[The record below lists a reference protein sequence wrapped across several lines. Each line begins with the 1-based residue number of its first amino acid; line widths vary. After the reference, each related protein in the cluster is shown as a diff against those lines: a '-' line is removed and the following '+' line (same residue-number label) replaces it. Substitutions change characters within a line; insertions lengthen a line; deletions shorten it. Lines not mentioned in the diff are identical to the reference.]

1 MNIYDEKDPVLDLD
15 VTVTVKVRELVK
27 LHQLLSRLYSDEEGL
42 RETLGPLLE
51 KLHDRI
57 AAAAEAGEAGSW
69 QPWGMAEALA
79 AKASSRQEK
88 HLKRIQKA
96 LLKDSHL
103 RLTYLLPGTAARLSM
118 TAAPRALWETASG
131 WMLSGYSY
139 QDGEDHT
146 WPVNQLLKVKRK
158 SPSGKRHRGV
168 SLGGFAP
175 FGEPASPE
183 PDEPED
189 DAMLAAGLTVEPVEG
204 PGTGHAAL
212 SPEHGSEQPL
222 HGPAGHHPHYSLPGR
237 NPHRPGLPNRLERL
251 LIRSEKLKK

>member
-1 MNIYDEKDPVLDLD
+1 
-15 VTVTVKVRELVK
+15 
-27 LHQLLSRLYSDEEGL
+27 
-42 RETLGPLLE
+42 
-51 KLHDRI
+51 
-57 AAAAEAGEAGSW
+57 
-69 QPWGMAEALA
+69 MAEALA

-168 SLGGFAP
+168 SLG
-175 FGEPASPE
+175 AS
-183 PDEPED
+183 
-189 DAMLAAGLTVEPVEG
+189 L
-204 PGTGHAAL
+204 
-212 SPEHGSEQPL
+212 
-222 HGPAGHHPHYSLPGR
+222 
-237 NPHRPGLPNRLERL
+237 
-251 LIRSEKLKK
+251 RSVSRHLRSRMSRRMTPCWPQA